1 MVQILIYDHCDNLP
15 SSGLALVVLCR
26 YLSTV
31 NTDKGLVS
39 LVRTPVAPPET
50 LQQCVGYTVLAAVLF
65 CGG

>member
-1 MVQILIYDHCDNLP
+1 MITVITFLGWRW
-15 SSGLALVVLCR
+15 SSYVGR